1 MWKKS
6 IHDLRT
12 FLIKNGK
19 IAIPIV
25 VIAGVA
31 ITVFFALSA
40 KSEGALDN
48 IESLGTSTQAENSGE
63 SLETTSPG
71 NLPLYREISND
82 PLEKATDSGIIKLV
96 TDFFLAKAD
105 GDLDTIRRLRTTADE
120 TDELKILEWA
130 KYIDGYPFLEIYTKL
145 GPLQGS
151 YIAFVYYEVQF
162 SGQTSCPPGIE
173 PLYICLNADGEYRIN
188 NMPQMSDEEMTYVSA
203 INVQED
209 VKALYEEVNYSYMV
223 ALTKD
228 ETLRVYV
235 DGVSAEV
242 EKAVGEALALIA
254 KENEPTPEPDPN
266 VTPPSTEDP
275 SVASVRTATATA
287 TVNIRSSDSA
297 QADKVGSIPEGST
310 VDVLEQRANGWSQIL
325 FAGTGGF
332 VKSEYLDLVP
342 IVEGGEIIGT
352 VTAVTNVNIRAAAS
366 ETAHKLG
373 VVTGGQTVN
382 LISRE
387 NGWCKISQNGLIGYI
402 KEEYVQ

>member
-6 IHDLRT
+6 IHNLRT
-12 FLIKNGK
+12 FFVKNGT

-40 KSEGALDN
+40 KSGDALAS
-48 IESLGTSTQAENSGE
+48 IESLGESTQAQNFGE

-71 NLPLYREISND
+71 ELPLYREITNA
-82 PLEKATDSGIIKLV
+82 PLEKATDPELVSLV

-120 TDELKILEWA
+120 TDELKIVEWA
-130 KYIDGYPFLEIYTKL
+130 KYIEGYPFLEIYTKL

-151 YIAFVYYEVQF
+151 HIAFIYYQVQF
-162 SGQTSCPPGIE
+162 SGQTTCPPGIE
-173 PLYICLNADGEYRIN
+173 PLYICLNEDSEYRIN
-188 NMPQMSDEEMTYVSA
+188 NMPQISDEEIAYLSA
-203 INVQED
+203 INLQED

-223 ALTKD
+223 DLAKD
-228 ETLRVYV
+228 EALSVYV

-266 VTPPSTEDP
+266 AAPLSTNEP
-275 SVASVRTATATA
+275 LIRSATATA

-297 QADKVGSIPEGST
+297 QADKVGSIPDGST
-310 VDVLEQRANGWSQIL
+310 VDVLEQRANGWSQVL

-332 VKSEYLDLVP
+332 VKSEYLELVP
-342 IVEGGEIIGT
+342 IVEGGDIIGT
-352 VTAVTNVNIRAAAS
+352 VTAITNVNIRGAAS
-366 ETAHKLG
+366 ETAQKLG
-373 VVTGGQTVN
+373 VVTGGHTVN

-402 KEEYVQ
+402 KEDYVQ